1 MKAIPV
7 TEGRAAWGFLAPSL
21 IIVAGLIVVPL
32 GCLGIYS
39 FWAVQ
44 DNGLIAHVPTLSTW
58 TQFFSESYFL
68 GVFLKTLRLAL
79 FSTLICALV
88 GYPPAYFLTTVGRR
102 VRGMLIML
110 LFLPTWISY
119 VVRTMS
125 WIPVLGRTGL
135 VNGLLIKFGFV
146 NGPIH
151 LLYNDVSV
159 YMGMVHFLLPIM
171 ILNVFIGLQT
181 VDTNLVLAA
190 RTLGANNAYA
200 FWTVTFPLALPGLA
214 AGGLLC
220 FILATGAYITPML
233 LGGPSSKYFS
243 NVLFETIVT
252 QLDWPTGAALS
263 LVLAAMLLLLVY
275 IYGRVIGIA
284 TIVRAV
290 KA

>member
-21 IIVAGLIVVPL
+21 FIIAGLIAVPL

-39 FWAVQ
+39 FWSVQ

-58 TQFFSESYFL
+58 AQFFSETYFR

-79 FSTLICALV
+79 FSTLVCALA

-102 VRGMLIML
+102 VRGMLIVL

-135 VNGLLIKFGFV
+135 VNALLMKLGLTS
-146 NGPIH
+146 GPIH

-190 RTLGANNAYA
+190 RTLGATNAYA
-200 FWTVTFPLALPGLA
+200 FWTVTFPLAIPGLA

-233 LGGPSSKYFS
+233 LGGPGSKYFS